1 MDAEPSRTTIV
12 DAHNGFNG
20 LSHLAMM
27 WTVRHCWPAGARFA
41 FNCYRHWAQL
51 LPPHNSELIG
61 GNSGR
66 PPFYGTIQY
75 HPRPP
80 CRGAKSGVFRL
91 LSPFYAI
98 DAAFDDSA
106 QRSAQLLKL
115 LMKRGRTGNIFLRLL
130 SPSLSRTHRCR
141 RQR

>member
-1 MDAEPSRTTIV
+1 
-12 DAHNGFNG
+12 
-20 LSHLAMM
+20 MM

-80 CRGAKSGVFRL
+80 CRGAKSGGFGL
-91 LSPFYAI
+91 LSLSYAI

-115 LMKRGRTGNIFLRLL
+115 LIKRGPDREYFPEIAK
-130 SPSLSRTHRCR
+130 SLFILDTPV
-141 RQR
+141 QEATVKK